1 MSRSSHSPSSNRWQF
16 APEEF
21 PKGHNEPI
29 ERVFRMYYDQFHHW
43 ARGRWGETD
52 LDLTEAFTDAVMIFR
67 KKVWEGKMEDYR
79 GKAVNT
85 ILFSF
90 AANLVRN
97 KFKQQQKHRDRYTP
111 LSDQPDGLEVASA
124 SLVED
129 ALEGPLFQQLAEGKL
144 ARLQAAM
151 ADLSDRCR
159 TLLQLRIVHGLS
171 MPDIADRLGLA
182 NANTAKTAKNKCLK
196 RLRSLLGL

>member
-1 MSRSSHSPSSNRWQF
+1 MSRFSTSSSSDRWQF
-16 APEEF
+16 APEDF
-21 PKGHNEPI
+21 PKGQNEPF
-29 ERVFRMYYDQFHHW
+29 ERIFRLYYTQYQNW
-43 ARGRWGETD
+43 ARGRWGETE

-67 KKVWEGKMEDYR
+67 KKVWDGKMEDYR

-97 KFKQQQKHRDRYTP
+97 QFKQQQKHRDRYTP
-111 LSDQPDGLEVASA
+111 LSDQPEGLEVASA

-129 ALEGPLFQQLAEGKL
+129 ELEGPLFQQVAEGKL

-151 ADLSDRCR
+151 AELSDRCR

-171 MPDIADRLGLA
+171 MPDIADHLGLA

-196 RLRSLLGL
+196 RLKSLLGL